1 MGDLPGASSMSPSTP
16 FVAKGALIR
25 PRLRAAGVAFALALT
40 GCAAKATGQSPS
52 CIPTAA
58 DGMGPFYVAGA
69 PLVDDLNRHGEPGE
83 PLLLSGR
90 ILSATEETPPIAGA
104 RIEIWQTDGE
114 GDYHPAANGDYDD
127 YPDTE
132 VDLRGTVVSSDDGTY
147 TVRTVVPG
155 AYAPRPRH
163 FHYRVTADGHATL
176 VTQLY
181 VTGDGVLR
189 QPGGDCRH
197 APLEATTD
205 GWRYQAP
212 DIFLI
217 AQ

>member
-1 MGDLPGASSMSPSTP
+1 MGNLPGAVSKSPSTR
-16 FVAKGALIR
+16 FVAKEA
-25 PRLRAAGVAFALALT
+25 PSRLSLPVAGVAFALALT
-40 GCAAKATGQSPS
+40 GCATSATGQNQS
-52 CIPTAA
+52 CVPTEA
-58 DGMGPFYVAGA
+58 DGMGPFYVAGT
-69 PLVDDLNRHGEPGE
+69 PLVDDLNRHGAPGE

-90 ILSATEETPPIAGA
+90 ILSAAEGTPPIADA

-127 YPDTE
+127 HLDAD
-132 VDLRGTVVSSDDGTY
+132 VDLRGTVVSGDDGTY
-147 TVRTVVPG
+147 AVRTVVPG
-155 AYAPRPRH
+155 AYVPRPRH
-163 FHYRVTADGHATL
+163 FHYRITAPGHAGF

-197 APLEATTD
+197 APLEPTAD

-217 AQ
+217 AE